1 MGVLQMEITIVLGK
15 TMGIIEAFTHNTW
28 LWFHM
33 LGGGILA
40 KFFEWVYW
48 HKIRKYDS
56 RQMAVLTVL
65 FVAIA
70 WEVLEYSLGIQAYG
84 NDFKR
89 FALDAFGDIMGAF
102 IMAVIV
108 VI

>member
-1 MGVLQMEITIVLGK
+1 
-15 TMGIIEAFTHNTW
+15 MGIIEAFTHNTW
-28 LWFHM
+28 LWFHI

-40 KFFEWVYW
+40 KIFELVYC

-65 FVAIA
+65 AIAIA
-70 WEVLEYSLGIQAYG
+70 WEVLEYSMGINAYG
-84 NDFKR
+84 NNFKR
-89 FALDAFGDIMGAF
+89 FVLDAFGDIMGAF